1 MKESNSKKE
10 RITVRLNPNQM
21 QVLRELTEGLNTSY
35 SMLVRT
41 IICDF
46 ITKNEDILERIITT
60 KHLNQDADNSE
71 TSEKA

>member
-1 MKESNSKKE
+1 MKENNSKKE

-46 ITKNEDILERIITT
+46 ITKNEDILERITM
-60 KHLNQDADNSE
+60 KHLMKDADNSE
-71 TSEKA
+71 TSEEA

>member
-46 ITKNEDILERIITT
+46 ITKNEDILERITA

>member
-1 MKESNSKKE
+1 MRENNSKKE

-41 IICDF
+41 IISDF
-46 ITKNEDILERIITT
+46 ITKNEDILERITLQ
-60 KHLNQDADNSE
+60 HLHTDADNQ
-71 TSEKA
+71 